1 MYIRPLTK
9 EMLVHKFFSLF
20 ISFSLSLTAYASDL
34 NIIEGKVL
42 DSHSGEPIP
51 NANILIKDS
60 EEGTTTNRRGVFL
73 IETNQDYPIT
83 VIVNHIGYS
92 STEKTAYD
100 SRTLQIDLWPATLE
114 LAPVDVSIIRLPSHY
129 DVSSARQSMGS
140 SELRTRAIQDF
151 QEVTRSISSVVI
163 SAGMDGSQTISVR
176 GSNANETPV
185 YLDGVK
191 INDSFTNVADLSVIN
206 MEDVD
211 NIEVIKGA
219 STLPYEVGAFGG
231 VVNIYSRTP
240 TRSQISLSGSGD
252 LNNSQSGSTAGQ
264 VSLVRGPLSLTTQ
277 LAQRNRKY
285 QTFFNEF
292 KTERTFGSGMINWEI
307 GSGNLR
313 FKGIR
318 QEAQIRQAEG
328 DGFDTHSKN
337 TFFDMRYTGGL
348 PWLGSDWQMD
358 YGRRY
363 DALGVSFWSLGTSNS
378 NYQQSP
384 EGNSSSMRLA
394 KLMKLENF
402 ETLVQLSGGR
412 DYYTGPSSTAIE
424 PIYYKEMNLEL
435 SQDTRSITSI
445 SKFNI
450 ETVVP
455 SIDLLGFELGLR
467 YDDVNTAYHYDDE
480 RKYYH
485 AGETVPYRVD
495 TNIEDVFDDHYMV
508 SKRMGLR
515 LDGRIKKLAYS
526 SYMSLGNNFRL
537 PTLQDQY
544 FRQATTVLIYED
556 LPLLRESVNTVDLGI
571 DFNFQMRPGM
581 PFTHIEGSLSYFDN
595 GYVNKLS
602 YKSSPGQPPI
612 PYNTLAATI
621 TGLEVS
627 GKFFLLSKRGHLS
640 FGSIFLDLSDPVVF
654 FGKPSYRHTAGVTL
668 TRGKLTYSGSYW
680 LDGPT
685 VYLSDDGLYEEPKS
699 NLDLSVAS
707 SFDWDH
713 ALLTTTMSAKNIFN
727 FTETQESLLVNDRG
741 YIITYFDQFQ
751 LVLNVSVTLR

>member
-1 MYIRPLTK
+1 MKKILLYLMIIAVATQPRL
-9 EMLVHKFFSLF
+9 
-20 ISFSLSLTAYASDL
+20 YAQNVL
-34 NIIEGKVL
+34 RGEVL
-42 DSHSGEPIP
+42 DTHSGKPVT
-51 NANILIKDS
+51 NANIIIKDTDI
-60 EEGTTTNRRGVFL
+60 GTITDSDGKFNLETNRELPL
-73 IETNQDYPIT
+73 II
-83 VIVNHIGYS
+83 VINHIGY
-92 STEKTAYD
+92 TPAEKTAVD
-100 SRTLQIDLWPATLE
+100 TRTLRIDLWPETVQ
-114 LAPVDVSIIRLPSHY
+114 LAPVDVSVIRLPSHY

-163 SAGMDGSQTISVR
+163 SSGADGSQTISVR

-240 TRSQISLSGSGD
+240 TSSQASLSGSAD
-252 LNNSQSGSTAGQ
+252 LNSSQSGNTAGQ
-264 VSLVRGPLSLTTQ
+264 LSLVRGPVSLTTQ
-277 LAQRNRKY
+277 LTQRNRKY
-285 QTFFNEF
+285 QTFLNEIE
-292 KTERTFGSGMINWEI
+292 TERTFGSGMINWDL

-318 QEAQIRQAEG
+318 QESQIRQGEG

-337 TFFDMRYTGGL
+337 TFYDVRYTGGL

-358 YGRRY
+358 YGKRY
-363 DALGVSFWSLGTSNS
+363 DELGASFWSLGTSNS
-378 NYQQSP
+378 NYTQAP

-394 KLMKLENF
+394 KLIKLEDF
-402 ETLVQLSGGR
+402 ETLVQFSGGR

-424 PIYYKEMNLEL
+424 PIFYKEMALEL

-450 ETVVP
+450 KTIVP
-455 SIDLLGFELGLR
+455 AIDLLGFELGLR

-480 RKYYH
+480 LTYFH
-485 AGETVPYRVD
+485 VGEAVPYRFEINSD
-495 TNIEDVFDDHYMV
+495 DVFDDHYMV

-515 LDGRIKKLAYS
+515 LDGRVKKFTYS
-526 SYMSLGNNFRL
+526 SYMSLGNNYRL

-544 FRQATTVLIYED
+544 FRQATTILIYDD
-556 LPLLRESVNTVDLGI
+556 LPLLRESVNTIDLGI
-571 DFNFQMRPGM
+571 DFNYQMQSGM
-581 PFTHIEGSLSYFDN
+581 PFTHIEGNLSYFDN

-602 YKSSPGQPPI
+602 YKSAPGQPPL

-621 TGLEVS
+621 TGVEVS

-668 TRGKLTYSGSYW
+668 TRGKLTYSGNYW
-680 LDGPT
+680 LDGRA
-685 VYLSDDGLYEEPKS
+685 VYLFDDGLYEEPKS

-713 ALLTTTMSAKNIFN
+713 ALLTATVSAKNIFN
-727 FTETQESLLVNDRG
+727 YSETRESLLVNDQG

-751 LVLNVSVTLR
+751 LVLSLRMTIR